1 METIAIKKDKL
12 RKEIKEKRKSLTAAE
27 NERLSHAIIEK
38 LVATARYKQA
48 GTIFLYASMS
58 GEVQLY
64 SLMEKA
70 LADGKCVCLPNVI
83 GEHTMEA
90 VELTGLDDLVSGKY
104 GIKTVKAGA
113 RVIAPEKIDL
123 IIVPGLAFDKLG
135 HRLGMGGGFYDTF
148 MARTK
153 ARKIALGFAFQYV
166 DSVPIAENDEPVD
179 EFISEKDR
187 IIFSK

>member
-1 METIAIKKDKL
+1 METIAEKKNKL
-12 RKEIKEKRKSLTAAE
+12 RQEIKAKRKKLTIDE
-27 NERLSHAIIEK
+27 NERLSREIVEK
-38 LVATARYKQA
+38 LVATAAYKNA
-48 GTIFLYASMS
+48 KTIFLYASIA

-64 SLMEKA
+64 SLMKKA

-83 GEHTMEA
+83 GKHTMEA
-90 VELTGLDDLVSGKY
+90 VELLSLNDLVSGEY

-123 IIVPGLAFDKLG
+123 IIVPGLAFDKCG

-153 ARKIALGFAFQYV
+153 ARKIALGFDFQYV